1 VVAVVGATLVGLCV
15 GAIGLPPG
23 GVALE
28 VLDRLP
34 LVSVDSGLTP
44 TEAAVVWDLRAPR
57 VALGLL
63 VGALLAGSGA
73 AYQGVFRNP
82 LADPYLLGIAA
93 GAGLGATLAIVAGIG
108 DGTGIVDG
116 LPLAAFAGALL
127 AVAAT
132 ATLSM
137 RLGRPVPPATLILAG
152 VAMAAFFTAVQTYVQ
167 QRHQESLRQVYA
179 WILGRLST
187 SGWDEVLLLLPYAVV
202 CVPLLLLAAGALD
215 VLAVGDEEAATL
227 GLSPSR
233 TRWLVLVAASL
244 GAAAAVAVSGL
255 IAFVG
260 LIVPHA
266 VRMVAGVSHRR
277 VLPLSLLFG
286 AAFLALTDVAA
297 RTIEAPVE
305 LPIGVLTAFIGAP
318 FFLVILRTQ
327 VES

>member
-1 VVAVVGATLVGLCV
+1 
-15 GAIGLPPG
+15 
-23 GVALE
+23 
-28 VLDRLP
+28 
-34 LVSVDSGLTP
+34 VS
-44 TEAAVVWDLRAPR
+44 
-57 VALGLL
+57 LGLL

-93 GAGLGATLAIVAGIG
+93 GAGLGATLAIVADIG
-108 DGTGIVDG
+108 DGRGVVDG

-137 RLGRPVPPATLILAG
+137 RPGRPVSPVTLILAG
-152 VAMAAFFTAVQTYVQ
+152 VAMAAFFTAAQTYVQ

-187 SGWDEVLLLLPYAVV
+187 SGWDEVLMLLPYAALCLPV
-202 CVPLLLLAAGALD
+202 LILAAGALD

-227 GLSPSR
+227 GMSPSR
-233 TRWLVLVAASL
+233 TRWLVLVTASL

-277 VLPLSLLFG
+277 VVPLSILFG

-297 RTIEAPVE
+297 RTVEAPVE

-318 FFLVILRTQ
+318 FFLVILRRQ
-327 VES
+327 VEP